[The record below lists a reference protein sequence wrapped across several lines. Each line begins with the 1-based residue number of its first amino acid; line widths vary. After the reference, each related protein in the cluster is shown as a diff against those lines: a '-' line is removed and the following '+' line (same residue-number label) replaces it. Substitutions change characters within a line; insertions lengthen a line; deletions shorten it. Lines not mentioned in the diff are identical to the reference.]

1 MVLRPRATKLLIP
14 NSGPYLVTGSTRHT
28 YLLRNIATGFAFAE
42 HRSNVRPM
50 MSLPATPRARDV
62 PSGIGEML
70 GEAGMQQGGATG
82 QRSIPEQGNP
92 RLKSALKA
100 ANPAAMPQLRSRGD

>member
-1 MVLRPRATKLLIP
+1 MVMRPRATKLLIP

-50 MSLPATPRARDV
+50 LSLPATPWARDV

-70 GEAGMQQGGATG
+70 GEAGMQQGEAKG
-82 QRSIPEQGNP
+82 
-92 RLKSALKA
+92 
-100 ANPAAMPQLRSRGD
+100 